1 VPNLIHEDTDT
12 LVGARTLYSTLS
24 DNNGAAT
31 INDRRSLPLPPNDTS
46 WDTHPEDPPKSVL
59 IKGLSQFVGNT
70 YKPYMS
76 TDVYEYVFFD
86 GSPANTPLFFDTSQT
101 YVNNLQGKPHVY
113 QRLYTEYNM
122 NNQKLLIYK
131 PVTDDTNVPV
141 IVAFKGTDSVM
152 DTIIDFHLFSSFA
165 EGQEPESFDEEL
177 QDRINVI
184 KSAVFHTEFG
194 NYPVIFVAHSLGCA
208 YASKAYEYFCNDDDY
223 SSRMSQLY
231 MFNPYILGGSNHESI
246 SEKCRTDL
254 AFKNSINTYM
264 SDADPFSLQFKA
276 NGFGLINVY
285 PARDPTDESFIHLA
299 DVIQAINKGTYL
311 GNMDHRYVNWTGGNP
326 AGTIFHETTP
336 HATQALPNVLLTT
349 EHQTRVK
356 SIRTNNT
363 DFNVPMADGTTA
375 SHQMA
380 LQLDESNHMGTAHY
394 PERNEDIDNY
404 LCKIKPARLGHT
416 ANIIAKYK
424 NVVSTL
430 YQPSDLTDERNMLFS
445 PVYVICSE
453 IDGTSYY
460 NYAHFY
466 RRYTANFYDMYIAHL
481 DYQLD
486 IGEADYIKWLKVKA
500 NISPN
505 QQILSLLNKNVSTPS
520 TFDMDSIYIGNGV
533 NGQPS
538 NDALDNRNLT
548 TFVIDDQWSEV
559 SHLDTDELR
568 RAVGGTIGVQPINR
582 YAFAPG
588 IIPQGPTGSEYV
600 DVRMVF
606 TQYTPHRFI
615 VASETNYL
623 TSVHKDSIWA
633 VDPTDERYQTFD
645 WRITWIESEQA
656 YDIINI
662 DNSNYSLAQFY
673 LTAVPS
679 TAIPLALSSITNK
692 YFDIETVSVGSDI
705 VCRIKSKENS
715 KYVSFSDLWSTTD
728 TYQANPGNDA
738 YGALDPVIFES
749 LLTTNVEKQYIQFA
763 STTSPYDVYSHG
775 TGLS

>member
-1 VPNLIHEDTDT
+1 
-12 LVGARTLYSTLS
+12 
-24 DNNGAAT
+24 
-31 INDRRSLPLPPNDTS
+31 
-46 WDTHPEDPPKSVL
+46 
-59 IKGLSQFVGNT
+59 
-70 YKPYMS
+70 M
-76 TDVYEYVFFD
+76 
-86 GSPANTPLFFDTSQT
+86 
-101 YVNNLQGKPHVY
+101 
-113 QRLYTEYNM
+113 
-122 NNQKLLIYK
+122 
-131 PVTDDTNVPV
+131 
-141 IVAFKGTDSVM
+141 
-152 DTIIDFHLFSSFA
+152 
-165 EGQEPESFDEEL
+165 
-177 QDRINVI
+177 
-184 KSAVFHTEFG
+184 
-194 NYPVIFVAHSLGCA
+194 
-208 YASKAYEYFCNDDDY
+208 
-223 SSRMSQLY
+223 
-231 MFNPYILGGSNHESI
+231 
-246 SEKCRTDL
+246 
-254 AFKNSINTYM
+254 
-264 SDADPFSLQFKA
+264 
-276 NGFGLINVY
+276 
-285 PARDPTDESFIHLA
+285 
-299 DVIQAINKGTYL
+299 
-311 GNMDHRYVNWTGGNP
+311 GNP

-356 SIRTNNT
+356 SIITNNT

-623 TSVHKDSIWA
+623 TSV
-633 VDPTDERYQTFD
+633 
-645 WRITWIESEQA
+645 
-656 YDIINI
+656 
-662 DNSNYSLAQFY
+662 
-673 LTAVPS
+673 PS

-728 TYQANPGNDA
+728 TYQSNPGNDA